1 MAASIEQRIRP
12 AGPTDVSAIETLL
25 QSFDLPTAGI
35 GEQIGGF
42 VVVEDGGAIVASAG
56 LEVYGRGALLRSV
69 SVRRDCQGRGLARM
83 LVRHLLE
90 RGRADGIERVFLLT
104 TTAAEFFRRMGFE
117 AIDDSVVDPAV
128 RASKEF
134 GDCCCVGAQ
143 TMKLNLGGTS

>member
-1 MAASIEQRIRP
+1 MAASVEQRIRP
-12 AGPTDVSAIETLL
+12 ALPADLPGIETLL
-25 QSFDLPTAGI
+25 ASFDLPTVGVD
-35 GEQIGGF
+35 EQLGGF
-42 VVVEDGGAIVASAG
+42 VVAEDGGAIVASAG

-69 SVRRDCQGRGLARM
+69 AVRPDYQGRGLART

-117 AIDDSVVDPAV
+117 AIDDFAVDSAV